1 MNHAVRES
9 RDTRGCKYSSD
20 FFFRLLS
27 FFTHTAALL
36 SSLQKKN
43 LINLYSNYMLLLFQ
57 VSHIRFIADVVVQCE
72 G

>member
-1 MNHAVRES
+1 MTLVAVNIHQI
-9 RDTRGCKYSSD
+9 

-36 SSLQKKN
+36 SSLQKKNN